1 MKILFLDSAPSSHHE
16 RFKKLFSSLGDVH
29 SAYTNSSLEEF
40 DSSTFGLVVFADLD
54 LTISEALK
62 FDAPRVAISWAW
74 DLQMSKRQGTDVSN
88 KLQTAITSSDL
99 VIIDNPSIFKEF
111 EALGTYPK
119 ESLCL
124 PYGIEIDKYPFR
136 EVGAKT
142 SKKFLLYSNRQ
153 WEDLYRVD
161 LLLEAAAEL
170 TKRGFEFNL
179 VLAND
184 GSLRQ
189 LLMEKFRNLFDS
201 GVCTWIGRVT
211 SDQNTEM
218 LKKSDLYISVAKN
231 DGSSLSLLESMAIGV
246 PVLAT
251 DNSSNREWIT
261 DGESGY
267 LFAGDSIFSL
277 AEKVTQ
283 VSYLGSKE
291 IITKAR
297 KIVNT
302 KANWDINS
310 SLIIRFIEEALK
322 QHRFQK

>member
-1 MKILFLDSAPSSHHE
+1 MRILFLDSAPSIHHE
-16 RFKKLFSSLGDVH
+16 RFKKLISSLGDVY
-29 SAYTNSSLEEF
+29 SAYNNSSLEDF
-40 DSSTFGLVVFADLD
+40 SPSTFGLVVFADLD
-54 LTISEALK
+54 LTISDALK
-62 FDAPRVAISWAW
+62 FDSPRVGISWAW

-99 VIIDNPSIFKEF
+99 IIIDNPSIFKEF

-124 PYGIEIDKYPFR
+124 PYGIELDKYPFR
-136 EVGAKT
+136 EAGAKT

-161 LLLEAAAEL
+161 LLLETAVEL

-189 LLMEKFRNLFDS
+189 LLMEKFRNLFDL
-201 GVCTWIGRVT
+201 GVCAWIGRVT

-246 PVLAT
+246 PVLVT

-267 LFAGDSIFSL
+267 LYSGQTSCSL
-277 AEKVTQ
+277 AETIICVCSNHKKNIEVTLE
-283 VSYLGSKE
+283 SR
-291 IITKAR
+291 R
-297 KIVNT
+297 KID
-302 KANWDINS
+302 KMANWNEISGKILDSISN
-310 SLIIRFIEEALK
+310 ILK
-322 QHRFQK
+322 